1 MQVSQGIF
9 VTTITGAVTYSPA
22 TIQGQTSSRQ
32 AGTAGTSDSSGAATG
47 TTSPAAAGSA
57 KTLTQAIDAAA
68 NSASYD
74 FATVGKNARTVLD
87 AGITAYGQTPSSQ
100 TTSAQWTKIFGGMDR
115 RSLFAVSSNQG
126 GQFSAQE
133 QQAATSLMATQLANV
148 GNVSASAPTSE
159 QIAGYSAKASFLNNV
174 SPEEKNTASWAYSMA
189 DAQTSARMADINSRM
204 PQPSGGSQPLLNVLM
219 GAMYNTRSQS
229 ATPMSFGT
237 VNSLSD
243 ITSQPWASSYASQI
257 ESAFA
262 ASYKPG
268 GSFSASV

>member
-1 MQVSQGIF
+1 VQVSRGIF

-22 TIQGQTSSRQ
+22 TIQGQISPRQ
-32 AGTAGTSDSSGAATG
+32 AGTGGTSNSTG
-47 TTSPAAAGSA
+47 TASATAASSA
-57 KTLTQAIDAAA
+57 KTLTETIAAAA

-87 AGITAYGQTPSSQ
+87 AGIAANGQPPGSQ
-100 TTSAQWTKIFGGMDR
+100 TTSAQWTKMFGGMDR

-148 GNVSASAPTSE
+148 GNVSSSASTQG
-159 QIAGYSAKASFLNNV
+159 QIAGFSAKASFLNNV

-204 PQPSGGSQPLLNVLM
+204 PQPSGGSQSLVNVLM
-219 GAMYNTRSQS
+219 GAMYNTRNQS
-229 ATPMSFGT
+229 STPVSFGT

-243 ITSQPWASSYASQI
+243 ITSQPWAASYASQI

-262 ASYKPG
+262 ASYQPG